1 VSTSGDLA
9 GLHLPYFFN
18 HALDDVALSRE
29 MLEAGIV
36 LRPLSMYY
44 DYADSR
50 QRRSGMVLGFAA
62 VDAKT
67 GETAADLPCTAVERR
82 CRRG

>member
-1 VSTSGDLA
+1 MSTSGGLA

-44 DYADSR
+44 YADSR

-62 VDAKT
+62 VDAQT

>member
-1 VSTSGDLA
+1 MSTSGGLA

-18 HALDDVALSRE
+18 QAVDDVALSRD
-29 MLEAGIV
+29 MLEAGVV
-36 LRPLSMYY
+36 LRPLSMY
-44 DYADSR
+44 YADSR

-67 GETAADLPCTAVERR
+67 GETAADLLCTAVERR

>member
-1 VSTSGDLA
+1 MSTSGGLA

-44 DYADSR
+44 ADSR
-50 QRRSGMVLGFAA
+50 QRPSGMVLGFAA

-67 GETAADLPCTAVERR
+67 GETAADLPCTAVQRR